1 MTTYHTDPEASGYAD
16 AWVTSSDGCGATPMD
31 KTEKPKTAVSSCP
44 AVQAASSYIG
54 VVVVL
59 LPCMPAA
66 VAVTF
71 YPGISLS
78 TVDYKL
84 SRRKHKKEEEGKG
97 DLSFPMHVQLLQLC
111 LLLIQL

>member
-1 MTTYHTDPEASGYAD
+1 
-16 AWVTSSDGCGATPMD
+16 MD

-84 SRRKHKKEEEGKG
+84 SHRKHKKEEGKG

>member
-1 MTTYHTDPEASGYAD
+1 
-16 AWVTSSDGCGATPMD
+16 MD

-59 LPCMPAA
+59 LPCLPAA

-84 SRRKHKKEEEGKG
+84 SYRKHKKEEGKG